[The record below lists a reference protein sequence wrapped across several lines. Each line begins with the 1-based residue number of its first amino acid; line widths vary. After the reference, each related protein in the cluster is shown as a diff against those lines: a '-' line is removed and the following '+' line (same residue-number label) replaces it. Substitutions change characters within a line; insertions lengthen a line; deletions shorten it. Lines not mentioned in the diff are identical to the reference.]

1 MQSNTSLVVE
11 RNPQKTQLTI
21 LPKQSTTL
29 KTNVSFYETAAH
41 EFRKAYELPLGLT
54 TSSLMLQQN
63 LIDEEHL
70 EVAHAYLDLKEDIT
84 NKRARE
90 HLLKELADLVYV
102 CQQMAAAFGWD
113 LQTAY
118 NRVHASNMSK
128 LGEDG
133 KPIRRE
139 DGKILKGPNYFEP
152 SLIDLV

>member
-1 MQSNTSLVVE
+1 M
-11 RNPQKTQLTI
+11 I
-21 LPKQSTTL
+21 
-29 KTNVSFYETAAH
+29 
-41 EFRKAYELPLGLT
+41 
-54 TSSLMLQQN
+54 LQQN

-84 NKRARE
+84 NRRARE
-90 HLLKELADLVYV
+90 HLLKEDADLLYV
-102 CQQMAAAFGWD
+102 LFQRAACFGWD

-128 LGEDG
+128 LGADG

-139 DGKILKGPNYFEP
+139 DGKVLKGPNYFEP

>member
-1 MQSNTSLVVE
+1 LN
-11 RNPQKTQLTI
+11 
-21 LPKQSTTL
+21 
-29 KTNVSFYETAAH
+29 
-41 EFRKAYELPLGLT
+41 
-54 TSSLMLQQN
+54 LQQN

-90 HLLKELADLVYV
+90 HLLKEDADLLYV
-102 CQQMAAAFGWD
+102 LWQRAVTFGWD
-113 LQTAY
+113 LQTAF

-139 DGKILKGPNYFEP
+139 DGKILKGPNYFVP

>member
-1 MQSNTSLVVE
+1 MQSNTSAVVE
-11 RNPQKTQLTI
+11 RNPQQTPSTI
-21 LPKQSTTL
+21 STKQSTTL
-29 KTNVSFYETAAH
+29 KTTVSFYETAAY
-41 EFRKAYELPLGLT
+41 EFRTAYELPIGLT
-54 TSSLMLQQN
+54 ISSLKLQQN

-70 EVAHAYLDLKEDIT
+70 EVAHAYLDLLKDIT

-90 HLLKELADLVYV
+90 HLLKEDVDLLYV
-102 CQQMAAAFGWD
+102 IFQRAAAFGWD
-113 LQTAY
+113 IQSAY

>member
-1 MQSNTSLVVE
+1 MQSNTSAVVE
-11 RNPQKTQLTI
+11 RNPQQTPSTI
-21 LPKQSTTL
+21 STKQSTIL
-29 KTNVSFYETAAH
+29 KTTVSFYETAAH
-41 EFRKAYELPLGLT
+41 EFRTAYELPIGLT
-54 TSSLMLQQN
+54 TSSLNLQQT

-102 CQQMAAAFGWD
+102 CHQMAACFGWD

-118 NRVHASNMSK
+118 NRVHGSNMSK
-128 LGEDG
+128 LGGDG

-139 DGKILKGPNYFEP
+139 DGKVLKGPNYYEP

>member
-1 MQSNTSLVVE
+1 MQSNTSAVVE
-11 RNPQKTQLTI
+11 RNPQQTPSTI
-21 LPKQSTTL
+21 STKPSTTL
-29 KTNVSFYETAAH
+29 KTTVSFYETAAH
-41 EFRKAYELPLGLT
+41 EFRNKFELPIGLT
-54 TSSLMLQQN
+54 ISSLKLQQN

-102 CQQMAAAFGWD
+102 CHQMAAAFDWD
-113 LQTAY
+113 LQVAY

-133 KPIRRE
+133 KPLRRE
-139 DGKILKGPNYFEP
+139 DGKVLKGPNYFVP

>member
-1 MQSNTSLVVE
+1 MQSNTSAVVE
-11 RNPQKTQLTI
+11 RNPQQTPSTI
-21 LPKQSTTL
+21 STKQSTTL
-29 KTNVSFYETAAH
+29 KTTVSFYETAAH
-41 EFRKAYELPLGLT
+41 EFRTAYELPIGLT
-54 TSSLMLQQN
+54 TSSLNLQQT

-90 HLLKELADLVYV
+90 HLLKEDADLLYV
-102 CQQMAAAFGWD
+102 IFQRAAAFGWD
-113 LQTAY
+113 IQSAY

-139 DGKILKGPNYFEP
+139 DGKILKGPNYYEP

>member
-1 MQSNTSLVVE
+1 MQSNTSAVVE
-11 RNPQKTQLTI
+11 RNQQQILLTI
-21 LPKQSTTL
+21 SPKQSTIL

-41 EFRKAYELPLGLT
+41 EFRNAYELPLGLT
-54 TSSLMLQQN
+54 TSSLKLQQT

-70 EVAHAYLDLKEDIT
+70 EVAHAYLDLREDIR

-102 CQQMAAAFGWD
+102 CQQMAACFGWD

>member
-1 MQSNTSLVVE
+1 MQSNTSAVVG
-11 RNPQKTQLTI
+11 RNPQQIQLTI
-21 LPKQSTTL
+21 SPKQSTTL

-41 EFRKAYELPLGLT
+41 EFRSKFELPIGLT
-54 TSSLMLQQN
+54 SSSLTLQQT

-70 EVAHAYLDLKEDIT
+70 EVAHAYLDLLEDIT

-102 CQQMAAAFGWD
+102 CHQMSACFGWD

-118 NRVHASNMSK
+118 NRVHGSNMSK

-152 SLIDLV
+152 SLISLV

>member
-1 MQSNTSLVVE
+1 MQSNISAVVE
-11 RNPQKTQLTI
+11 RSQQQTPLTTS
-21 LPKQSTTL
+21 LKQSTTL

-41 EFRKAYELPLGLT
+41 EFRRAYELPLGLT
-54 TSSLMLQQN
+54 NTSLKLQQN

-70 EVAHAYLDLKEDIT
+70 EVAHAYLDLLEDIT

-102 CQQMAAAFGWD
+102 CHQMAAAFSWD

-139 DGKILKGPNYFEP
+139 DGKILKGPNYYEP